1 LKENNIKQC
10 AAMGYV
16 CVKRMVLILILLMTA
31 AGTVFAQNNAQ
42 AMKLLTVDALMEY
55 GRTLYNRGDYSE
67 AQGVFKH
74 VLAFD
79 GHQQQALQYLKD
91 MEKPAVRSETFVAK
105 PKAVGMSAPDLK
117 KAIADEKQII
127 WQLQDQ
133 ITRMKD
139 SMASASSEGRVN

>member
-1 LKENNIKQC
+1 MVYGN
-10 AAMGYV
+10 A
-16 CVKRMVLILILLMTA
+16 KRVVLVFILLMAA
-31 AGTVFAQNNAQ
+31 AGTAFAQNNAQ
-42 AMKLLTVDALMEY
+42 AMRLLTVNALMEY

-91 MEKPAVRSETFVAK
+91 MKKPSVRSEVFVAK
-105 PKAVGMSAPDLK
+105 PQAPQMTSQDLK
-117 KAIADEKQII
+117 KAIEDEKQII

-139 SMASASSEGRVN
+139 SIASS